1 VVAASAQ
8 RSRNFAI
15 ADATETVWFGTWLL
29 DQLKGPNDSSLGAW
43 NFVAH
48 PAAETEIVAARSH
61 PASLMQAEQSNSSL
75 RFGDVL
81 MVKLFRRLQP
91 GPNPDEEV
99 LRALANA
106 GFKRVP
112 CYAGSV
118 SWSSD
123 EGAIFAVAVIQE
135 FVPNIGDG
143 WTWMLRRLE
152 GVATGSRD
160 GADHDYAAERL
171 LGQRTGELH
180 DALGRLMEPGFE
192 PQETDETSIASDVRS
207 TRAAIGETI
216 ELLVQR
222 QSHLPDKIRTRLPE
236 MIDELRALSV
246 RANGYS
252 EEAQSVRIRVHGD
265 YHLGQTLRT
274 QDGDWTILDFEGEPA
289 RSLTERRQRTSAL
302 KDVAGMLRSFSYA
315 RGAAERAANVN
326 EDDVASSRLRQWETR
341 ARQAF
346 LEGYRQALG
355 TTAVPLAPDTGD
367 AFRRALAA
375 WELDKAL
382 YEVGYEARNRP
393 DWIELPLRALLPQ
406 LFAQPTDATGTCPA

>member
-1 VVAASAQ
+1 
-8 RSRNFAI
+8 
-15 ADATETVWFGTWLL
+15 
-29 DQLKGPNDSSLGAW
+29 
-43 NFVAH
+43 
-48 PAAETEIVAARSH
+48 
-61 PASLMQAEQSNSSL
+61 
-75 RFGDVL
+75 
-81 MVKLFRRLQP
+81 
-91 GPNPDEEV
+91 
-99 LRALANA
+99 
-106 GFKRVP
+106 
-112 CYAGSV
+112 
-118 SWSSD
+118 
-123 EGAIFAVAVIQE
+123 
-135 FVPNIGDG
+135 
-143 WTWMLRRLE
+143 
-152 GVATGSRD
+152 
-160 GADHDYAAERL
+160 
-171 LGQRTGELH
+171 
-180 DALGRLMEPGFE
+180 MEPGFE
-192 PQETDETSIASDVRS
+192 PQETDETSIASDVRR
-207 TRAAIGETI
+207 TRAAIDETI

-222 QSHLPDKIRTRLPE
+222 QSHLPEKIRTRLPE

-326 EDDVASSRLRQWETR
+326 EDDLASSRLRQWETR

-346 LEGYRQALG
+346 LEGYQQALG
-355 TTAVPLAPDTGD
+355 TTAVPLAPDTED
-367 AFRRALAA
+367 AFSRALAA